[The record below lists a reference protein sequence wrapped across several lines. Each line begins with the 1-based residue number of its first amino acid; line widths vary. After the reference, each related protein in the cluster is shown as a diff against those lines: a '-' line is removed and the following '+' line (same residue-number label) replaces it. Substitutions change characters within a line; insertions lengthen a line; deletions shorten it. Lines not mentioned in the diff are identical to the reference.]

1 MSNNQTAEA
10 TTSELWKLI
19 TRASTGQ
26 MTEAVVVA
34 KLKKLLLESAPAQEP
49 WGWIAH
55 CAKSGGEPIIV
66 TETIA
71 KELSKFDDW
80 DVFQVARLPQSGA
93 LPSVTTCEVPVAD
106 KTEQRVSKACDQ
118 PQAHPAR
125 CGCELVPVQPGSFHA
140 NADTARIVFTSVT
153 DKQCDQ
159 PQAHPARCGCSRPKL
174 PVPRLETALESA
186 IKLLERVQ
194 AFDRASRLGDG
205 YPMGLLMTHIQQF
218 MQEQGQ

>member
-1 MSNNQTAEA
+1 MSNNQTAES

-26 MTEAVVVA
+26 MTEAAVVS

-66 TETIA
+66 TEAIA

-80 DVFQVARLPQSGA
+80 DVFQVGRLPQSGTS
-93 LPSVTTCEVPVAD
+93 PSVTSSEVPVAD
-106 KTEQRVSKACDQ
+106 KAEQGVSKACDQ

-125 CGCELVPVQPGSFHA
+125 CGCVPQG
-140 NADTARIVFTSVT
+140 
-153 DKQCDQ
+153 
-159 PQAHPARCGCSRPKL
+159 
-174 PVPRLETALESA
+174 
-186 IKLLERVQ
+186 
-194 AFDRASRLGDG
+194 DRANQ
-205 YPMGLLMTHIQQF
+205 LLARVVEFDKSARTDQGFNLSKLVNDIQAYL
-218 MQEQGQ
+218 QEQGQ

>member
-26 MTEAVVVA
+26 MTEAVVVS
-34 KLKKLLLESAPAQEP
+34 KLKKLLLESALAQEP

-66 TETIA
+66 TEAIA

-80 DVFQVARLPQSGA
+80 DVFQVARLPQTGA
-93 LPSVTTCEVPVAD
+93 LLSVISSEVPVAD
-106 KTEQRVSKACDQ
+106 KAEQGVSKACDQ

-125 CGCELVPVQPGSFHA
+125 CGCVPERNTANQLLARVVEFDKSARTDQGFNLSKLV
-140 NADTARIVFTSVT
+140 ND
-153 DKQCDQ
+153 
-159 PQAHPARCGCSRPKL
+159 
-174 PVPRLETALESA
+174 
-186 IKLLERVQ
+186 
-194 AFDRASRLGDG
+194 
-205 YPMGLLMTHIQQF
+205 IQDYL
-218 MQEQGQ
+218 QEQGQ